1 MNKGLQGKIPENQ
14 LPNVLGKFR
23 AIPKEEFVPEDFV
36 TREYVCMYLGI
47 SQDTLKR
54 WYDWYFD
61 EDVPKPARTPSLPY
75 IYKID
80 GRYNGKQYYA
90 RRELE
95 KIARFHA
102 WLPRGRNG
110 IMSGGKQS
118 KASKEELKKK

>member
-14 LPNVLGKFR
+14 MPNVMGKFR
-23 AIPKEEFVPEDFV
+23 AIPKEEFIPEDFV

-80 GRYNGKQYYA
+80 GRYNSKQYYA

-110 IMSGGKQS
+110 IMSAGKQS

>member
-1 MNKGLQGKIPENQ
+1 MSEGLKGNIPKNQ
-14 LPNVLGKFR
+14 MPNVMGKFK
-23 AIPKEEFVPEDFV
+23 AIPKDEFIPEDFV

-61 EDVPKPARTPSLPY
+61 EDIPKPARTPSLPY

-80 GRYNGKQYYA
+80 GRYNGRQYYA

-95 KIARFHA
+95 KIARFHS
-102 WLPRGRNG
+102 WLPRGRSG
-110 IMSGGKQS
+110 IMGGGTK
-118 KASKEELKKK
+118 KVKKKK